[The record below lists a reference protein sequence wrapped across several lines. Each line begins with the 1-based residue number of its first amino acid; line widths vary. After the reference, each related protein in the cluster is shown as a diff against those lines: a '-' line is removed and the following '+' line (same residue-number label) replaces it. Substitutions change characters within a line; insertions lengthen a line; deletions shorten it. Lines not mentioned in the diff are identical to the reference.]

1 MDLTSFNQQIGAPWA
16 GGSHRSITFSSQTF
30 DVLPSPVCDVFSG
43 GLGLEGADA
52 AERLIKAAPQLLSL
66 ANDAVERITDLHT
79 AFGAPGDFG
88 YETREGKA
96 LFAIYQIQRK
106 LAIAVK
112 AVVAAPTSEEIKS

>member
-16 GGSHRSITFSSQTF
+16 SGSHRSIAFTSQTF
-30 DVLPSPVCDVFSG
+30 DVLPSPVCNILAA
-43 GLGLEGADA
+43 GLGNDGADA
-52 AERLIKAAPQLLSL
+52 AERLIKAAPQLLGL
-66 ANDAVERITDLHT
+66 ANDAVERVNDLHK

-88 YETREGKA
+88 YDTPQGKA

-112 AVVAAPTSEEIKS
+112 AIALPPTSQEIKS